1 MLRPAEQMILCL
13 LFFLQRVRDDR
24 VSRDSRLLHASHTA
38 FLLRLRRYF
47 YSFYQS
53 NARRKFR
60 MVSGSTSIYALIVR
74 AEDDAS
80 DIVFR
85 LQNQI
90 CPSHRHP
97 LLN

>member
-1 MLRPAEQMILCL
+1 MLRPAEQMILCS
-13 LFFLQRVRDDR
+13 LFFLHRVRDDR
-24 VSRDSRLLHASHTA
+24 VSRDSRLLHALHTA
-38 FLLRLRRYF
+38 FLLPLRRYF

-60 MVSGSTSIYALIVR
+60 MVSGSASIYALIVR
-74 AEDDAS
+74 AENDAS

-90 CPSHRHP
+90 CPSHRRP